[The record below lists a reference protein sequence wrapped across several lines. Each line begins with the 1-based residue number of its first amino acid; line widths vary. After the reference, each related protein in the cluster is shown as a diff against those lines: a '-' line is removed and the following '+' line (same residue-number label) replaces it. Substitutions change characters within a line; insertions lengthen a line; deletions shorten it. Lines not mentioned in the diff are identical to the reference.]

1 MFPSSS
7 TTSNTQVPFLCDDNH
22 TNGIIDDF
30 HQNPNSISSHGGY
43 HQYYSQYYYSDDQQ
57 QQQAPDFLEHDG
69 MLLSYLLS
77 QQQLLIDSSSTT
89 NVATHSNHIR
99 AHSSA
104 EISIVDSNSNKTM
117 ELINRADEI
126 TVIPA
131 ADSQIKKNNVKMNG
145 EGGGEKK
152 AKFARKRASGKK
164 DRHSK
169 IYTAQGPRDRRM
181 RLSLQIA
188 RKFFDLQD
196 MLGFDKA
203 SKTIEWLFTKSKTAI
218 KDLKQHLL
226 VSPKEDYSSTN
237 GGATAKVNSFE
248 STTGDVASKIMEP
261 NSSAAKGDISIGL
274 AREKK
279 YRKLSVVARES
290 RVEARARARERTRE
304 KMMRIRGFDQDH
316 QSTKQSHKHQEQQ
329 NPNELFETA
338 GMMNSMMMSMN
349 RPNDGQKIAGRTSSN
364 CGGAERLFLNFD
376 FSRHAEASGANSEDC
391 DFPGNWGAINNTKNI
406 ITGNVLQVEQNP
418 TSYPKQQNP
427 SSIFGTGTQEQ
438 NPTSYPKQQNPSSIF
453 GTGTQEQNPNSIF
466 LTTLAKAQ
474 DQNSTTSSNFA
485 INTNISTLQPLFTG
499 N

>member
-7 TTSNTQVPFLCDDNH
+7 TTSNTQLPFLCDDNH

-30 HQNPNSISSHGGY
+30 HQNPNSVSSPGGY

-131 ADSQIKKNNVKMNG
+131 AASQIKKNNVKMNG

-237 GGATAKVNSFE
+237 GGATVKVNSFE

-279 YRKLSVVARES
+279 NRKLSVVARES

-304 KMMRIRGFDQDH
+304 KMMRIRGFDQNH

-349 RPNDGQKIAGRTSSN
+349 RPNDGQKIVGRTSSN

-438 NPTSYPKQQNPSSIF
+438 NP
-453 GTGTQEQNPNSIF
+453 NSIF
-466 LTTLAKAQ
+466 LATLAKAQ

>member
-7 TTSNTQVPFLCDDNH
+7 TTSNSQLPFLCDDSH

-30 HQNPNSISSHGGY
+30 HQNPNSISSHGGH

-77 QQQLLIDSSSTT
+77 QQQLLIDNSSTT

-104 EISIVDSNSNKTM
+104 KISIVDSNSNKTM
-117 ELINRADEI
+117 ELINHADQI

-237 GGATAKVNSFE
+237 GGATAKVNSSE

-261 NSSAAKGDISIGL
+261 NSSAAKGDISVGL

-279 YRKLSVVARES
+279 NRKLSVVARES
-290 RVEARARARERTRE
+290 RMEARARARERTRE
-304 KMMRIRGFDQDH
+304 KLMRIRGFDQDH

-349 RPNDGQKIAGRTSSN
+349 RPND
-364 CGGAERLFLNFD
+364 
-376 FSRHAEASGANSEDC
+376 EASGANSEDC

-406 ITGNVLQVEQNP
+406 ITGNVLQVV
-418 TSYPKQQNP
+418 
-427 SSIFGTGTQEQ
+427 Q

-466 LTTLAKAQ
+466 LNTLAKAQ
-474 DQNSTTSSNFA
+474 DQNSTTSSNFE
-485 INTNISTLQPLFTG
+485 INSNISTLQPLFTG